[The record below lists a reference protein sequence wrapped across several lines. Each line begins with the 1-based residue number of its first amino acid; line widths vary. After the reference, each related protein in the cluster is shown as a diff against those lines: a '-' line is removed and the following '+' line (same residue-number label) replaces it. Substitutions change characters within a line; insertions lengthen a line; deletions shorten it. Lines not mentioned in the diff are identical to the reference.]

1 MLLFYKLPELERIYR
16 YTCENAQI
24 PYLPCFFIALL
35 RQNFGSSIPHC
46 TSWVLSISA
55 MRGTIFSLDF
65 YSPDHSSHSGSLLK
79 YQYRPGPF
87 CYSNPY
93 NTIKI
98 LLLDGDSHVTFKCVH
113 NVNNVN
119 FTWMH
124 IRQIIKNTFSTKTTA
139 PSSSCRMRR
148 WCWSQ
153 KLLFLSTQHP
163 PS

>member
-24 PYLPCFFIALL
+24 PYLPRFFYCFAKTKFRVIYSPLYLMGFVNFCNAGNYFFFRFLL
-35 RQNFGSSIPHC
+35 TRSLQSLRITTEVSIPPR
-46 TSWVLSISA
+46 T
-55 MRGTIFSLDF
+55 
-65 YSPDHSSHSGSLLK
+65 
-79 YQYRPGPF
+79 
-87 CYSNPY
+87 
-93 NTIKI
+93 I
-98 LLLDGDSHVTFKCVH
+98 LLFQSIQHHTILMIDGDSHVTFKCVH